1 MEVKD
6 LAAAGVLIAAISAL
20 AISVIVF
27 AEKL

>member
-20 AISVIVF
+20 VISVIVF